1 MASTR
6 VRPRR
11 EVVGRGKVIRM
22 AVPTKRNVQSGPIL
36 NRLTVVWVQNNG
48 VTFNTTGFF
57 ARLFRGNTLV
67 STAFFDNFGVVRFG
81 NIGTLTNATFTIQTF
96 SPTGILFRQRTIPAG
111 SEAFAIIG

>member
-6 VRPRR
+6 VRPRLR
-11 EVVGRGKVIRM
+11 VPGTGRVIRK
-22 AVPTKRNVQSGPIL
+22 TTSIKRRSKSGPIL
-36 NRLTVVWVQNNG
+36 SRLTVVWVQNNG

-67 STAFFDNFGVVRFG
+67 STASFDNFGVVRFA
-81 NIGTLTNATFTIQTF
+81 NVRTLTNATFTIRVF
-96 SPTGILFRQRTIPAG
+96 SASGVLFRQRTIPAG